1 MNTMDKRIL
10 TELLQKFT
18 NAKNTVAKKQTIV
31 STVKHNW
38 GTYTISLDQTVMGK
52 YIYVNY
58 AKTTRVLNSA
68 VNKN

>member
-1 MNTMDKRIL
+1 MRSGFFIREAVYFNQYIHV
-10 TELLQKFT
+10 
-18 NAKNTVAKKQTIV
+18 AIAKKQTIV

-58 AKTTRVLNSA
+58 AKTTRVPNSV